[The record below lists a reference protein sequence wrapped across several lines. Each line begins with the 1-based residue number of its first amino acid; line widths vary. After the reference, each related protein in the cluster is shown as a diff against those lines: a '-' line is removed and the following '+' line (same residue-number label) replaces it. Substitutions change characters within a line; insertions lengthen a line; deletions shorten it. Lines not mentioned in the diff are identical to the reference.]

1 MIPYNRIMIGLLKNA
16 DETKSKPEDDG
27 CWNSTSL
34 ILCSTSVR
42 TMETMHWL
50 TGEWRITPERRIH
63 QELYHA
69 DARQIFRH
77 VYHLPERFSVVL
89 MVGHNPGFEQFVS
102 LFSEKQEVLPTTSL
116 ALLEFDVC
124 NWSELTEKSR
134 LKTIAVFR
142 HRELS

>member
-1 MIPYNRIMIGLLKNA
+1 MLEQNFIP
-16 DETKSKPEDDG
+16 D
-27 CWNSTSL
+27 L

-142 HRELS
+142 PRELS